1 MPISANSF
9 SILVP
14 EFLKVKNCVGWKREN
29 SAKMAENTGS
39 QGKRGDLKK
48 ERKKSK
54 TAVAAV
60 CWIQVKIRLKL
71 EK

>member
-1 MPISANSF
+1 
-9 SILVP
+9 
-14 EFLKVKNCVGWKREN
+14 
-29 SAKMAENTGS
+29 MAENTGS

-60 CWIQVKIRLKL
+60 RWIQVKIRLKL

>member
-1 MPISANSF
+1 
-9 SILVP
+9 
-14 EFLKVKNCVGWKREN
+14 
-29 SAKMAENTGS
+29 MAENTGS

-60 CWIQVKIRLKL
+60 C
-71 EK
+71 

>member
-1 MPISANSF
+1 
-9 SILVP
+9 
-14 EFLKVKNCVGWKREN
+14 
-29 SAKMAENTGS
+29 MAENTGS